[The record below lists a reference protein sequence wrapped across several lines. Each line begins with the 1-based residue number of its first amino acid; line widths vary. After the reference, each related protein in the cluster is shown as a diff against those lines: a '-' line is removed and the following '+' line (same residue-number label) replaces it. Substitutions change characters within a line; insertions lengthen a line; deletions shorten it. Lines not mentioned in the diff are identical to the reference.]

1 MKGELGKTDFHRA
14 VDVLRDL
21 PERDVAFKDEV
32 DSIDIL
38 TEVEFGVARGI
49 GAAADPDGGELLCDA
64 GLYLVGCGKIGDAA
78 EETDKE
84 RAAIF
89 LHRLLNDEFS
99 AFARFVAA
107 GELELR
113 ALQKGHVVDPLQR

>member
-1 MKGELGKTDFHRA
+1 MKGEFGKADFHRA

-21 PERDVAFKDEV
+21 PERDIAFKDEV

-78 EETDKE
+78 
-84 RAAIF
+84 
-89 LHRLLNDEFS
+89 
-99 AFARFVAA
+99 
-107 GELELR
+107 
-113 ALQKGHVVDPLQR
+113 